1 MKTLDPVRTGKVWA
15 GSVIMAVLAA
25 ASCSP
30 KTDSK
35 LLVET
40 PAPIA
45 EPAGS
50 SFLRPRLVHG
60 KIPTIEVRAIQGL
73 YGFLRFVGIRH
84 FDETETA

>member
-1 MKTLDPVRTGKVWA
+1 VDDPFAGDDRQHRSWRDLPPTPPLVWPTA
-15 GSVIMAVLAA
+15 APLA
-25 ASCSP
+25 
-30 KTDSK
+30 
-35 LLVET
+35 T
-40 PAPIA
+40 PIV